1 MFKRGILLLL
11 SVLSLFSIDN
21 AYTFAQQTVKKQATH
36 SRSNKKRTSTKKG
49 TTTKT
54 KKSASRKKSSG
65 KKKKP
70 LYRGQKK
77 SSKKRAGKKGTY
89 TKSTESNAN
98 EVAGEK
104 IVSAPMQMIAQNKEK
119 VRVSDSVNKSFI
131 VNLNKTEEEGYFAS
145 PFSNQKKAASFQTM
159 EGTAA
164 VFKSV
169 SGWQDKKFYILTN
182 QLPVGT
188 LVRITTSD
196 LKSICAKVINAL
208 PEMGNAV
215 QYRLND
221 AAAAILG
228 ITNKTFQISV
238 TY

>member
-1 MFKRGILLLL
+1 MFKYWFIFFMAL
-11 SVLSLFSIDN
+11 LSLFASVDAN
-21 AYTFAQQTVKKQATH
+21 ALKQKQSKKQAINA
-36 SRSNKKRTSTKKG
+36 SAKKKTTQSGKQKKAVSH
-49 TTTKT
+49 
-54 KKSASRKKSSG
+54 KKAKSG

-70 LYRGQKK
+70 VAAK
-77 SSKKRAGKKGTY
+77 GKKHAKKHKYY
-89 TKSTESNAN
+89 TTQKAQNAVTPTVN
-98 EVAGEK
+98 K
-104 IVSAPMQMIAQNKEK
+104 ITTVQVPISAPLQMIAQNKEK
-119 VRVSDSVNKSFI
+119 VRLTDSVHKSI
-131 VNLNKTEEEGYFAS
+131 VVNGTKIEDEGYFAS
-145 PFSNQKKAASFQTM
+145 LFSNQKKAASIQTL

-164 VFKSV
+164 VFKSL

-188 LVRITTSD
+188 VVRITTAD
-196 LKSICAKVINAL
+196 FKSICAKVINSL
-208 PEMGNAV
+208 PEVGNAV

>member
-1 MFKRGILLLL
+1 MLKRGILLLL
-11 SVLSLFSIDN
+11 SVLCLFAFDN
-21 AYTFAQQTVKKQATH
+21 AFALTQQAVKKQGTH
-36 SRSNKKRTSTKKG
+36 ARTNKKRTATKKR
-49 TTTKT
+49 TTAKT
-54 KKSASRKKSSG
+54 KKSASHKKVSG
-65 KKKKP
+65 KKKKSI
-70 LYRGQKK
+70 GNKQKK
-77 SSKKRAGKKGTY
+77 SSKTRAGRKGTS
-89 TKSTESNAN
+89 TKSIESNSI
-98 EVAGEK
+98 EVTSEK
-104 IVSAPMQMIAQNKEK
+104 VISAPLQMIAQNKEK
-119 VRVSDSVNKSFI
+119 ARVADSVNKSFI
-131 VNLNKTEEEGYFAS
+131 LNLNKSEEEGYFAS
-145 PFSNQKKAASFQTM
+145 LFSSQKKAASFQTM

>member
-1 MFKRGILLLL
+1 MAAKHKP
-11 SVLSLFSIDN
+11 
-21 AYTFAQQTVKKQATH
+21 AKKQATH
-36 SRSNKKRTSTKKG
+36 ASVKQDKKG
-49 TTTKT
+49 KSKHSVKT
-54 KKSASRKKSSG
+54 KSGASHSKKKGKNAHSRNTSKLKSASTTSVDHV
-65 KKKKP
+65 
-70 LYRGQKK
+70 
-77 SSKKRAGKKGTY
+77 
-89 TKSTESNAN
+89 AN
-98 EVAGEK
+98 ESSEK
-104 IVSAPMQMIAQNKEK
+104 NIAAPLQMIAQNKEK
-119 VRVSDSVNKSFI
+119 SRISDSVHKTVFANVNKAD
-131 VNLNKTEEEGYFAS
+131 EEGYFAS
-145 PFSNQKKAASFQTM
+145 MFTAQKKAANFQTL

-164 VFKSV
+164 VFKSI
-169 SGWQDKKFYILTN
+169 SGWEDKKFYVLTN

-196 LKSICAKVINAL
+196 LKSICAKVINVL

>member
-11 SVLSLFSIDN
+11 SVLSLFAFDN
-21 AYTFAQQTVKKQATH
+21 AFALSQQTVKKQGTHTRSSKKGATA
-36 SRSNKKRTSTKKG
+36 KKG
-49 TTTKT
+49 TSSKT
-54 KKSASRKKSSG
+54 KKSASRKKASG

-70 LYRGQKK
+70 AYKGQKK
-77 SSKKRAGKKGTY
+77 SSKKRGGSKGTY
-89 TKSTESNAN
+89 TKSKASNSN
-98 EVAGEK
+98 EVASEK
-104 IVSAPMQMIAQNKEK
+104 VTSAPLQMIAQNKEK
-119 VRVSDSVNKSFI
+119 VRVADSVNKSFI
-131 VNLNKTEEEGYFAS
+131 LNLNKTEEEGYFAS
-145 PFSNQKKAASFQTM
+145 LFSSQKKAASFQTM

>member
-1 MFKRGILLLL
+1 MFKRWFIFFTA
-11 SVLSLFSIDN
+11 VLSLFASVDVL
-21 AYTFAQQTVKKQATH
+21 ALKQKQSKKQATNT
-36 SRSNKKRTSTKKG
+36 SAKKKTAQSGKQKKAVSHKKG
-49 TTTKT
+49 K
-54 KKSASRKKSSG
+54 SG

-70 LYRGQKK
+70 VPAKGRKH
-77 SSKKRAGKKGTY
+77 SKKHKYY
-89 TKSTESNAN
+89 TKKKVQKAPGSSINNTATIETP
-98 EVAGEK
+98 
-104 IVSAPMQMIAQNKEK
+104 ISAPLQMIAHNKEK
-119 VRVSDSVNKSFI
+119 VRLTDSMHKSIVVSGAKIED
-131 VNLNKTEEEGYFAS
+131 EGYFAS
-145 PFSNQKKAASFQTM
+145 LFSNQKKAASIQTL

-164 VFKSV
+164 VFKSL

-188 LVRITTSD
+188 VVRITTSD
-196 LKSICAKVINAL
+196 FKSICAKVINSL
-208 PEMGNAV
+208 PEVGNAV

>member
-1 MFKRGILLLL
+1 MFKSWFIFFMA
-11 SVLSLFSIDN
+11 VLGLFASGN
-21 AYTFAQQTVKKQATH
+21 VFALKQKHPKKQTTNTSA
-36 SRSNKKRTSTKKG
+36 KKKIVHAGKQ
-49 TTTKT
+49 K
-54 KKSASRKKSSG
+54 

-70 LYRGQKK
+70 VAAKGRKHVKK
-77 SSKKRAGKKGTY
+77 HKYY
-89 TKSTESNAN
+89 TKKKVQNTGSPTINNGSTVEMP
-98 EVAGEK
+98 
-104 IVSAPMQMIAQNKEK
+104 ISAPMQMIAQNKEK
-119 VRVSDSVNKSFI
+119 LRLTDSVHKSI
-131 VNLNKTEEEGYFAS
+131 AVSSAKIEDEGYFAS
-145 PFSNQKKAASFQTM
+145 LFSNQKKAASIQTL

-164 VFKSV
+164 VFKSL

-188 LVRITTSD
+188 VVRITTAD
-196 LKSICAKVINAL
+196 FKSVCAKVINSL
-208 PEMGNAV
+208 PEVGNAV

>member
-1 MFKRGILLLL
+1 MFKSWFIFFMA
-11 SVLSLFSIDN
+11 VLGLFASGD
-21 AYTFAQQTVKKQATH
+21 AFALKQKHPKKQATNT
-36 SRSNKKRTSTKKG
+36 SAKKKIVHAGKQ
-49 TTTKT
+49 K
-54 KKSASRKKSSG
+54 

-70 LYRGQKK
+70 IAAKGRKHAKK
-77 SSKKRAGKKGTY
+77 HKYY
-89 TKSTESNAN
+89 TKKKVRNTGSPTINNSPTIEMP
-98 EVAGEK
+98 
-104 IVSAPMQMIAQNKEK
+104 ISAPLQMIAKNKEK
-119 VRVSDSVNKSFI
+119 LRLTDSVHKSI
-131 VNLNKTEEEGYFAS
+131 AVSSAKIEDEGYFAS
-145 PFSNQKKAASFQTM
+145 LFSNQKKAASIQTL

-164 VFKSV
+164 VFKSL

-188 LVRITTSD
+188 VVRITTSD
-196 LKSICAKVINAL
+196 LKSVCAKVINSL
-208 PEMGNAV
+208 PEVGNAV

>member
-1 MFKRGILLLL
+1 MVLGVCATQDAQAFKKKHTTHAGAQKNRAT
-11 SVLSLFSIDN
+11 SVHN
-21 AYTFAQQTVKKQATH
+21 A
-36 SRSNKKRTSTKKG
+36 S
-49 TTTKT
+49 
-54 KKSASRKKSSG
+54 
-65 KKKKP
+65 KKKKTV
-70 LYRGQKK
+70 LAKHITK
-77 SSKKRAGKKGTY
+77 SKGKKGKKATSHSKHGAY
-89 TKSTESNAN
+89 SNHNESSSPSQAN
-98 EVAGEK
+98 IAQTVGSNEN
-104 IVSAPMQMIAQNKEK
+104 VSAPLQMIAQNKEK
-119 VRVSDSVNKSFI
+119 SRIADSVNKSFI
-131 VNLNKTEEEGYFAS
+131 TNLNNPDEEGYFAS
-145 PFSNQKKAASFQTM
+145 LFSNQKKSASFQTM

-188 LVRITTSD
+188 LVRITTAD

>member
-1 MFKRGILLLL
+1 MFKSWFIFFIA
-11 SVLSLFSIDN
+11 VLGLVASGV
-21 AYTFAQQTVKKQATH
+21 AFALKQKHPKKQATNT
-36 SRSNKKRTSTKKG
+36 SAKKKIVKAVKK
-49 TTTKT
+49 K
-54 KKSASRKKSSG
+54 

-70 LYRGQKK
+70 VPAKGRKHVKK
-77 SSKKRAGKKGTY
+77 HKYY
-89 TKSTESNAN
+89 TKKKVQNIGSPTINKGSTVEMP
-98 EVAGEK
+98 
-104 IVSAPMQMIAQNKEK
+104 ISAPLQMIAQNKEK
-119 VRVSDSVNKSFI
+119 LRLTDSVHKSI
-131 VNLNKTEEEGYFAS
+131 AVSSAKIEDEGYFAS
-145 PFSNQKKAASFQTM
+145 LFSNQKKAASIQTL

-164 VFKSV
+164 VFKSL

-188 LVRITTSD
+188 VVRITTSD
-196 LKSICAKVINAL
+196 FKSVCAKVINSL
-208 PEMGNAV
+208 PEVGNAV

>member
-1 MFKRGILLLL
+1 MA
-11 SVLSLFSIDN
+11 VLSLVASGD
-21 AYTFAQQTVKKQATH
+21 AFALKQKQPKKQTTNTSA
-36 SRSNKKRTSTKKG
+36 KKKTIQAGKQKKAASYK
-49 TTTKT
+49 KT
-54 KKSASRKKSSG
+54 KSG

-70 LYRGQKK
+70 VASKSRKHAKKHKYSTKQKVQNIGSPTIK
-77 SSKKRAGKKGTY
+77 NG
-89 TKSTESNAN
+89 STVEMP
-98 EVAGEK
+98 
-104 IVSAPMQMIAQNKEK
+104 ISAPLQMIAQNKEK
-119 VRVSDSVNKSFI
+119 VRLTDSVHKSI
-131 VNLNKTEEEGYFAS
+131 AVSGAKIEDEGYFAS
-145 PFSNQKKAASFQTM
+145 LFSNQKKAASIQTL

-164 VFKSV
+164 VFKSL

-188 LVRITTSD
+188 VVRITTSD
-196 LKSICAKVINAL
+196 FKSICAKVINSL
-208 PEMGNAV
+208 PEVGNAV

>member
-1 MFKRGILLLL
+1 M
-11 SVLSLFSIDN
+11 
-21 AYTFAQQTVKKQATH
+21 
-36 SRSNKKRTSTKKG
+36 
-49 TTTKT
+49 
-54 KKSASRKKSSG
+54 
-65 KKKKP
+65 
-70 LYRGQKK
+70 
-77 SSKKRAGKKGTY
+77 
-89 TKSTESNAN
+89 
-98 EVAGEK
+98 
-104 IVSAPMQMIAQNKEK
+104 SAPLQMIALNKEK
-119 VRVSDSVNKSFI
+119 SRIADSVNKSFI
-131 VNLNKTEEEGYFAS
+131 TNLNNPDEEGYFAS
-145 PFSNQKKAASFQTM
+145 LFSNQKKSASFQTM

-188 LVRITTSD
+188 LVRITTAD

>member
-1 MFKRGILLLL
+1 MFKSWFIFFIA
-11 SVLSLFSIDN
+11 VLGLVASGD
-21 AYTFAQQTVKKQATH
+21 AFALKQKHPKKQATNT
-36 SRSNKKRTSTKKG
+36 SAKKKIVKAVKKKKAASYK
-49 TTTKT
+49 KT
-54 KKSASRKKSSG
+54 KSG

-70 LYRGQKK
+70 VPAKGRKHVKK
-77 SSKKRAGKKGTY
+77 HKYY
-89 TKSTESNAN
+89 TKKKVQNIGSPTINNGSTVEMQ
-98 EVAGEK
+98 
-104 IVSAPMQMIAQNKEK
+104 ISAPLQMIAQNKEK
-119 VRVSDSVNKSFI
+119 LRITDSVHKSI
-131 VNLNKTEEEGYFAS
+131 AVSSAKIEDEGYFAS
-145 PFSNQKKAASFQTM
+145 LFSNQKKAASIQTL

-164 VFKSV
+164 VFKSL

-188 LVRITTSD
+188 VVRITTAD
-196 LKSICAKVINAL
+196 FKSVCAKVINSL
-208 PEMGNAV
+208 PEVGNAV

>member
-1 MFKRGILLLL
+1 MFKRWLICFVACLG
-11 SVLSLFSIDN
+11 LFVSGPVH
-21 AYTFAQQTVKKQATH
+21 ALKQKKYAAKQAIAA
-36 SRSNKKRTSTKKG
+36 SKKKKVSQVS
-49 TTTKT
+49 KQ
-54 KKSASRKKSSG
+54 KKSANHKKSRSS

-70 LYRGQKK
+70 AA
-77 SSKKRAGKKGTY
+77 SSRRKHATKHKTY
-89 TKSTESNAN
+89 SKQQSIITIPSTTKPNLSN
-98 EVAGEK
+98 EK
-104 IVSAPMQMIAQNKEK
+104 VVSAPLQLIAQNKEK
-119 VRVSDSVNKSFI
+119 SRITDSVHKSI
-131 VNLNKTEEEGYFAS
+131 MVSAANLEDEGYFS
-145 PFSNQKKAASFQTM
+145 SLFSSQKKTASIQTL

-164 VFKSV
+164 VFKSL

-188 LVRITTSD
+188 VVRITTSD
-196 LKSICAKVINAL
+196 LKSICAKVINSL
-208 PEMGNAV
+208 PEVGSAV